1 VKITKL
7 SLVAIAAMGM
17 VSVANAEVDFKT
29 TGQTVV
35 YYQTMD
41 AGDKDLFNE
50 SGSQANAGIQLN
62 LDGDLGNDFSANIQA
77 SALNTVGLEG
87 NLVNG
92 VMQSGLGHNGDTA
105 TSTMGGDYFAITKA
119 SFTKKVGGT
128 SVTLGR
134 QALPKSLSPFA
145 FTEGWNVF
153 KNTFDAAVA
162 INSGLIPDTTLVGA
176 YVSKAN
182 SSIGDI
188 SAFNYINATKDS
200 VGQGKGVYMLTAQ
213 NKSVAGLVPTLSYY
227 QATSMLNAVWLDV
240 KADLNTLAG
249 VPMSLGLQGGQVSV
263 NGGDQDN
270 KAFGL
275 KVSSKVGTTGVTLAY
290 SKTSNGDAAIHNLGT
305 GVKTPLYTQMI
316 LNQVAIKK
324 GADTFMLK
332 AVAPVGPG
340 KLIGQYSMTTANA
353 GNAFG
358 EDNNYQELDVVY
370 KFKAL
375 GTNMLAAYVMQKTD
389 DKTGVF
395 TMNGDDTNNVVRVW
409 SRYNF

>member
-7 SLVAIAAMGM
+7 SLAAIAAVGM
-17 VSVANAEVDFKT
+17 MSVASADVDFKT

-41 AGDKDLFNE
+41 AGQKDLFNE
-50 SGSQANAGIQLN
+50 SGSAANAGIQLN
-62 LDGDLGNDFSANIQA
+62 MAGDLGNDFSANIQA

-92 VMQSGLGHNGDTA
+92 VMQSGLGNNGD
-105 TSTMGGDYFAITKA
+105 STTGGDYFAITEA
-119 SFTKKVGGT
+119 SFSKKVGGT
-128 SVTLGR
+128 ALTLGR
-134 QALPKSLSPFA
+134 QKLPKSLSPFA

-162 INSGLIPDTTLVGA
+162 VNTGLVPDTTLVGA
-176 YVSKAN
+176 YVSKSN
-182 SSIGDI
+182 SSIGAI
-188 SAFNYINATKDS
+188 GTFNYINSATDAA
-200 VGQGKGVYMLTAQ
+200 GQGKGVYMLTAQ
-213 NKSVAGLVPTLSYY
+213 NKSVDGLVPTLSYY
-227 QATSMLNAVWLDV
+227 QASSLLKATWLDV
-240 KADLNTLAG
+240 KADLNKMAG
-249 VPMSLGLQGGQVSV
+249 APVSLGLQGGQISV
-263 NGGDQDN
+263 NASGTKDS
-270 KAFGL
+270 KAMGI

-290 SKTSNGDAAIHNLGT
+290 SKTNNGTVAIHNLGT

-324 GADTFMLK
+324 GADTVMLK
-332 AVAPVGPG
+332 AVAPIGSG
-340 KLIGQYSMTTANA
+340 KLIGQYCMTTAND

-358 EDNNYQELDVVY
+358 KDNNYQELDVIY

-389 DKTGVF
+389 NKTAVF
-395 TMNGDDTNNVVRVW
+395 TMNGDDTNNVVRLW

>member
-1 VKITKL
+1 MKITKL
-7 SLVAIAAMGM
+7 SLAALAAVGM
-17 VSVANAEVDFKT
+17 VSVANADVDFKT

-41 AGDKDLFNE
+41 AGQKDLFNK

-62 LDGDLGNDFSANIQA
+62 MDGDLGNDFTANIQA

-87 NLVNG
+87 NLVNN
-92 VMQSGLGHNGDTA
+92 VLQSGLGNNGDTVGNTA
-105 TSTMGGDYFAITKA
+105 SNYFAITKA

-128 SVTLGR
+128 SLTLGR
-134 QALPKSLSPFA
+134 QELPKSLSPFA

-162 INSGLIPDTTLVGA
+162 INSGLIPDTVLVGA
-176 YVSKAN
+176 YVSKSN
-182 SSIGDI
+182 SSIQDI
-188 SAFNYINATKDS
+188 SSFNYINSKVDS
-200 VGQGKGVYMLTAQ
+200 AGQGKGVYMLTAQ

-227 QATSMLNAVWLDV
+227 QASSLLNATWLDI
-240 KADLNTLAG
+240 KADLNKMAG
-249 VPMSLGLQGGQVSV
+249 VPVSLGLQGGQISV
-263 NGGDQDN
+263 NSSGTKDS
-270 KAFGL
+270 KAMGI

-290 SKTSNGDAAIHNLGT
+290 SKTNNGTVAIHNLGT

-324 GADTFMLK
+324 GADTVMLK
-332 AVAPVGPG
+332 AVAPVGAG
-340 KLIGQYSMTTANA
+340 KLIAQYAMTTANA

-358 EDNNYQELDVVY
+358 KDNNYQELDVVY

-389 DKTGVF
+389 NKTGVF

>member
-7 SLVAIAAMGM
+7 SLAAIAAVGM
-17 VSVANAEVDFKT
+17 VSVASADVDFKT
-29 TGQTVV
+29 SGQTVL

-41 AGDKDLFNE
+41 AGQKDLFNQ
-50 SGSQANAGIQLN
+50 SGSTANAGIQLN
-62 LDGDLGNDFSANIQA
+62 MKGDLGNDFSADIQA

-87 NLVNG
+87 NLVDG
-92 VMQSGLGHNGDTA
+92 VVQSGLGNNGDSTTA
-105 TSTMGGDYFAITKA
+105 GDYFAITKA

-128 SVTLGR
+128 ALTLGR
-134 QALPKSLSPFA
+134 QELPKSLSPFA

-153 KNTFDAAVA
+153 KNTFDAALAV
-162 INSGLIPDTTLVGA
+162 NTGLIQDTTLVGA

-182 SSIGDI
+182 STVGDI
-188 SAFNYINATKDS
+188 GTFNYINPETDS
-200 VGQGKGVYMLTAQ
+200 AGQGKGVYMLTAQ

-227 QATSMLNAVWLDV
+227 QATSLLNAVWLDV
-240 KADLNTLAG
+240 KADLNTMAG
-249 VPMSLGLQGGQVSV
+249 VPVLVALQGGQISMTDSSL
-263 NGGDQDN
+263 NDS
-270 KAFGL
+270 KGL
-275 KVSSKVGTTGVTLAY
+275 GVKVSGKAGPAGLTLAY
-290 SKTSNGDAAIHNLGT
+290 SKTNNGTVGIQNLGT

-316 LNQVAIKK
+316 LNQVAIKN
-324 GADTFMLK
+324 GADTVMLK
-332 AVAPVGPG
+332 AVAPVGVG
-340 KLIGQYSMTTANA
+340 KLIGQYCMTTANA

-358 EDNNYQELDVVY
+358 QDNNYQEFDVIY

-389 DKTGVF
+389 DPTGVF